1 MKRLALGALLL
12 AALAPL
18 PAFPLA
24 PTEAVLT
31 TTLMLIGNT
40 DELTSSGPT
49 PVVMVQSLGASVPLA
64 IAGPFFMEPS
74 LDLFGT
80 WYEYTSTGTRVVPGA
95 SESPRSFIV
104 LGTLLGVRAGAAFP
118 VSARVSLGASLGL
131 DLLLRFPVD
140 LEVGAAERKDARR
153 ASYAYFYGKG
163 RFLYPETRLFCKWR
177 IAEKFGLVFS
187 LGALHPVFHLWD
199 GEGLAYLDQLALGAG
214 LGFTYFLR

>member
-18 PAFPLA
+18 PAFPLS
-24 PTEAVLT
+24 PTDAVLT
-31 TTLMLIGNT
+31 TTLVLIGNT
-40 DELTSSGPT
+40 DELSSSGPT
-49 PVVMVQSLGASVPLA
+49 PVVIVQSLGASVPLA

-80 WYEYTSTGTRVVPGA
+80 WYEYTGTRAVPGA
-95 SESPRSFIV
+95 RESGTSFFV

-118 VSARVSLGASLGL
+118 VSPRVVLGASIGL
-131 DLLLRFPVD
+131 DLLLRIPID
-140 LEVGAAERKDARR
+140 LEAGAAERTGDRR
-153 ASYAYFYGKG
+153 ASYGYFYGMG

-187 LGALHPVFHLWD
+187 VGALHPVFHLWD

-214 LGFTYFLR
+214 LGFTYSLR